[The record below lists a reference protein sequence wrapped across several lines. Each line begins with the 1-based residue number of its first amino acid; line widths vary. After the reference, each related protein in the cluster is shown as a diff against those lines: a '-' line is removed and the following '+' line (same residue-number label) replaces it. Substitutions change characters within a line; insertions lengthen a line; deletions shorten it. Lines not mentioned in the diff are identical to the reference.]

1 MTSIEKAAAAVFLGA
16 CTSLLSA
23 LCVRAAY
30 TFIGLEI
37 FHPIENYILPAS
49 AFLTGIAAVL
59 GFVAGCRFLKV
70 SSKAA
75 PAALMLLIA
84 TAVLVVVCDQSPAAA
99 LHRDGTLDGQVAAL
113 LSLPQLAFNAA
124 CEAAIHGMPVGDLDT
139 LDTLGCA
146 LAALYLAGV
155 ATALLALF
163 LLQKWPRP
171 ATDGSGSSAGSTA
184 RHVGRIKSM
193 IGPVG
198 VSVFVLA
205 HRWHLVPVSWRPHR

>member
-1 MTSIEKAAAAVFLGA
+1 MTSIEKMATAVFIGA
-16 CTSLLSA
+16 CTSLLAA
-23 LCVRAAY
+23 LCVRIAY
-30 TFIGLEI
+30 TFIGLGI
-37 FHPIENYILPAS
+37 FHPVEDYILPAS
-49 AFLTGIAAVL
+49 AFVTGIAAVL
-59 GFVAGCRFLKV
+59 GFAAACRFLKTGP
-70 SSKAA
+70 KAA
-75 PAALMLLIA
+75 SAALMLLVSA
-84 TAVLVVVCDQSPAAA
+84 AVLVVVCDQSPAAA
-99 LHRDGTLDGQVAAL
+99 LHRDGTFDGQVATL

-146 LAALYLAGV
+146 LAALNLAGV

-171 ATDGSGSSAGSTA
+171 ATDSSASSANSNA

-198 VSVFVLA
+198 VSVSVLA
-205 HRWHLVPVSWRPHR
+205 HRWHLVPVSWRFHR